1 MFGIINT
8 KSHTKWIEN
17 EIILYFLRL
26 YEEWILIPSSLM
38 HKKLFTRKVIS
49 YLYYTFHHFF
59 FSPAGISC
67 VILFISLYLSLIITF
82 FANVINVCFWI
93 FNWWPQDVS
102 HGWSPLN
109 LHLSLKSFVLER
121 NSQFQHLKNTAFNY
135 DFSNHM
141 ITYLFPKTDISSYY
155 HFLIL

>member
-1 MFGIINT
+1 MTWNNT
-8 KSHTKWIEN
+8 QNVLWISIFSHNKHISILNWSYRYKLIEKK
-17 EIILYFLRL
+17 LSHSFLHL

-59 FSPAGISC
+59 VSPAGISC

-121 NSQFQHLKNTAFNY
+121 NSQF
-135 DFSNHM
+135 
-141 ITYLFPKTDISSYY
+141 
-155 HFLIL
+155 